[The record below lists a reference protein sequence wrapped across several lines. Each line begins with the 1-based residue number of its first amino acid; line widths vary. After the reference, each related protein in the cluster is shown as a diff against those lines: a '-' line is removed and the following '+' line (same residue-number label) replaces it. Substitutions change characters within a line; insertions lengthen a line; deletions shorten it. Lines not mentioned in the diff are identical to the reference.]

1 MQLAYVPDGGS
12 GITVTIISN
21 GNKETVAIPDIITID
36 GKEKIVT
43 KICKGADVTG
53 VTVLHNHK
61 GGTATCT
68 EKAVCAVCGQEYGD
82 APKGRHNF
90 IRGVCAECGAALEV
104 MLPDNLD
111 LTYDGTAW
119 EPAVTVTIGGHSL
132 GAENYEIS
140 YTGNT
145 NAGEAMVTVSGKTYT
160 GTVTKKFTIKP
171 ATPQIAWSGT
181 SQELAYTGS
190 AAAIT
195 APTVTLVN
203 NEQFAGTINYS
214 YTGTTSG
221 TGLPTDVGIYTIRAH
236 VDAAGNY
243 TAADSGEMTLT
254 INPSPVTLTFNDQTI
269 TYGGTPT
276 GATANPASADIKY
289 SYIIGAG
296 GEPIS
301 GWPTNA
307 GTYTVTAKV
316 EATGN
321 YGEATATAQLTINK
335 ATLTAP
341 GATAASKTYDGTDT
355 ATVSSVTFTGLVNG
369 ETLALGTDY
378 TASGE
383 FDSENAG
390 TGKSVT
396 VTVTLANT
404 AKANN
409 YQLSDSTCTATA
421 DITKADPV
429 VTDVSVSSPATIYE
443 STSLGDIAL
452 THGAGDTAGTVA
464 LNPSQTLTVGTKGYA
479 WTFTPDNTNNYNTAT
494 GTISLTVAVDA
505 LQSVAVTTP
514 PSKTAYTY
522 GENFDKTGMVI
533 TATYASGATKVVTGE
548 VQISP
553 AELTV
558 TTTELTITYQG
569 KTVTQAITVSPKEV
583 TNPTIGLSPSSFV
596 YDGTEKKP
604 AVTVKDG
611 EKMIPADEYTVEYS
625 NNTNV
630 GTTATVTI
638 TDKTGGNYTVSG
650 STTFTITAKPLTGAR
665 VEVTGTFTYTGNAL
679 TPAPTVTLGGKT
691 LTENTDYTVAY
702 ASNTNAGT
710 AKITVTGMG
719 NYSGTAQGTFTI
731 GRADLTADGTGIASG
746 TYGDNLSGL
755 TVSGLTAKLG
765 EATVTG
771 TWKLAGGTVP
781 NVGDSGEYT
790 ATFTPATGAD
800 NYNALEAKVTLTIAQ
815 ATAPTP
821 QTGTLNVQNGHAREY
836 TYDLSRLLS
845 VLASGQ
851 SFGGDVTYTLKS
863 VNITEAGYYDSG
875 TAAISGA
882 TLTLPIKAVTSSI
895 EGQIGTITVT
905 ISSKNFAD
913 VEATI
918 NVNRV
923 NKQPVSIEGV
933 TAQNGTYNGKSHSG
947 YTGTPTASPYSG
959 GFTVTYAKV
968 DGTALSGPPTN
979 AGDYTVTITL
989 NENNDY
995 TGSRT
1000 LSFTISKASITIK
1013 ADDKRADV
1021 GAAKPALTYTVTGL
1035 VSGDTLATAPT
1046 LACDADMNTIGQYPI
1061 TASGAAVPSG
1071 GNYNTTITYVAG
1083 TLNVTDPTISVTGV
1097 TLNKTSTTLTV
1108 GSSERLTA
1116 TVAPSDA
1123 TDKSVTWAS
1132 SNTAVATV
1140 DANGTVTA
1148 VSAGTATI
1156 TVTTADGAKTAT
1168 CTVTVRT
1175 NSSGG
1180 GSYVPSGPGSSTI
1193 TVPVSGDKSTVH
1205 VSASVSGTTATVSK
1219 IDTSQIEN
1227 VIGDNGQASM
1237 VEIDF
1242 TGLGKTIDT
1251 VKLPAAAIKDIAA
1264 KAQNEEVGGLTVK
1277 LPEAEISFDA
1287 KALSAIQAQAGSQIT
1302 LTVTP
1307 AKPADLNSRQK
1318 EAVGSAPVFDL
1329 TLRSSSGA
1337 ITDFRGGY
1345 ATVSLPY
1352 TLTAGQNPSGVVVYY
1367 LDSTGNITPCAT
1379 MYDVRSKSA
1388 IFTTGHLS
1396 LYFVGY
1402 DPTAVWVNPFSDVAE
1417 GAWYYDAVRYASENG
1432 LMGGYG
1438 NGKFGPNDNLSRAQ
1452 FAQILFNKEG
1462 RPVVNYLLRYN
1473 DVADG
1478 AWYTEAVRWATSQG
1492 VVSGYGN
1499 GMFGPNDNITRE
1511 QLAVM
1516 LWRYAGSPAATEK
1529 ELHFTDADKASGY
1542 ALEALRWAVENGVM
1556 GGYGNGQLAPQGL
1569 ATRAQVAQMLMNFLK
1584 NR

>member
-1 MQLAYVPDGGS
+1 MS
-12 GITVTIISN
+12 
-21 GNKETVAIPDIITID
+21 
-36 GKEKIVT
+36 
-43 KICKGADVTG
+43 
-53 VTVLHNHK
+53 
-61 GGTATCT
+61 
-68 EKAVCAVCGQEYGD
+68 
-82 APKGRHNF
+82 
-90 IRGVCAECGAALEV
+90 
-104 MLPDNLD
+104 
-111 LTYDGTAW
+111 
-119 EPAVTVTIGGHSL
+119 
-132 GAENYEIS
+132 
-140 YTGNT
+140 
-145 NAGEAMVTVSGKTYT
+145 
-160 GTVTKKFTIKP
+160 
-171 ATPQIAWSGT
+171 
-181 SQELAYTGS
+181 
-190 AAAIT
+190 
-195 APTVTLVN
+195 
-203 NEQFAGTINYS
+203 
-214 YTGTTSG
+214 
-221 TGLPTDVGIYTIRAH
+221 
-236 VDAAGNY
+236 
-243 TAADSGEMTLT
+243 
-254 INPSPVTLTFNDQTI
+254 
-269 TYGGTPT
+269 
-276 GATANPASADIKY
+276 
-289 SYIIGAG
+289 
-296 GEPIS
+296 
-301 GWPTNA
+301 
-307 GTYTVTAKV
+307 
-316 EATGN
+316 
-321 YGEATATAQLTINK
+321 
-335 ATLTAP
+335 
-341 GATAASKTYDGTDT
+341 
-355 ATVSSVTFTGLVNG
+355 FTGLVNG
-369 ETLALGTDY
+369 DTLALGQDY
-378 TASGE
+378 AAAGSY
-383 FDSENAG
+383 DDPNAG
-390 TGKSVT
+390 ENKSATILVE
-396 VTVTLANT
+396 LKSS

-409 YQLSDSTCTATA
+409 YNLTNSSVNATGT
-421 DITKADPV
+421 ITKADPA
-429 VTDVSVSSPATIYE
+429 VTDVSVSTPATIYE

-452 THGAGDTAGTVA
+452 THGVGDTAGTVA

-479 WTFTPDNTNNYNTAT
+479 WTFTPDDTNNYNTAT

-505 LQSVAVTTP
+505 LQSIAVTTP

-522 GENFDKTGMVI
+522 GESFDKAGMVI

-569 KTVTQAITVSPKEV
+569 KTVTQAITVNPKTV
-583 TNPTIGLSPSSFV
+583 SAPTIELSPSSFV

-638 TDKTGGNYTVSG
+638 TDKDGGNYTVSG
-650 STTFTITAKPLTGAR
+650 TKTFTITAKPLTGAK
-665 VEVTGTFTYTGNAL
+665 VDVTGTFTYTGNAL
-679 TPAPTVTLGGKT
+679 TPAPTVTLDGKT

-702 ASNTNAGT
+702 TDNTNAGT
-710 AKITVTGMG
+710 AKITVTGKG
-719 NYSGTAQGTFTI
+719 NYSGTAQGAFTI
-731 GRADLTADGTGIASG
+731 GRATLTADGTGTASG
-746 TYGDNLSGL
+746 TYGDKLSEL

-765 EATVTG
+765 ATEISG
-771 TWKLAGGTVP
+771 TWKLTGDAVP

-790 ATFTPATGAD
+790 ATFTPATGAG
-800 NYNALEAKVTLTIAQ
+800 NYNALTAQVKLNIAQ
-815 ATAPTP
+815 ATAPAP

-836 TYDLSRLLS
+836 TYDLSRLLP

-851 SFGGDVTYTLKS
+851 SFGGEVTYTLKT
-863 VNITEAGYYDSG
+863 VNITEAGYYDID
-875 TAAISGA
+875 TAAISGT
-882 TLTLPIKAVTSSI
+882 TLTLPVKAVTSSD

-913 VEATI
+913 VDATI

-933 TAQNGTYNGKSHSG
+933 TAQNGTYNGSTHNG

-959 GFTVTYAKV
+959 GFKVTYAKA

-979 AGDYTVTITL
+979 AGDYTVTFSL
-989 NENNDY
+989 NPNDTY

-1000 LSFTISKASITIK
+1000 LSFTVAKASITIT

-1021 GAAKPALTYTVTGL
+1021 GTAKPALTYTVTGL
-1035 VSGDTLATAPT
+1035 VGSDTLATAPT

-1071 GNYNTTITYVAG
+1071 GNYNTAITYVPG
-1083 TLNVTDPTISVTGV
+1083 TLSVTDPTIPVTGV

-1108 GSSERLTA
+1108 GGSERLTA
-1116 TVAPSDA
+1116 TVTPNDA

-1156 TVTTADGAKTAT
+1156 TVTTADGAKTAA

-1287 KALSAIQAQAGSQIT
+1287 NALSAIQAQAGSQIT

-1307 AKPADLNSRQK
+1307 AKPTDLNNRQK

-1329 TLRSSSGA
+1329 TLRSSNGA

-1352 TLTAGQNPSGVVVYY
+1352 TLAAGQNPSGVVVYY
-1367 LDSTGNITPCAT
+1367 LDNTGNITPCTT

-1402 DPTAVWVNPFSDVAE
+1402 DPAAVWVNPFSDVAE

-1438 NGKFGPNDNLSRAQ
+1438 NGRFGPNDNLSRAQ

-1516 LWRYAGSPAATEK
+1516 LWRYAGSPAATDK

-1584 NR
+1584 NK

>member
-1 MQLAYVPDGGS
+1 M
-12 GITVTIISN
+12 
-21 GNKETVAIPDIITID
+21 
-36 GKEKIVT
+36 
-43 KICKGADVTG
+43 
-53 VTVLHNHK
+53 
-61 GGTATCT
+61 
-68 EKAVCAVCGQEYGD
+68 
-82 APKGRHNF
+82 
-90 IRGVCAECGAALEV
+90 
-104 MLPDNLD
+104 
-111 LTYDGTAW
+111 
-119 EPAVTVTIGGHSL
+119 
-132 GAENYEIS
+132 
-140 YTGNT
+140 
-145 NAGEAMVTVSGKTYT
+145 KT
-160 GTVTKKFTIKP
+160 
-171 ATPQIAWSGT
+171 
-181 SQELAYTGS
+181 
-190 AAAIT
+190 
-195 APTVTLVN
+195 
-203 NEQFAGTINYS
+203 
-214 YTGTTSG
+214 
-221 TGLPTDVGIYTIRAH
+221 
-236 VDAAGNY
+236 
-243 TAADSGEMTLT
+243 
-254 INPSPVTLTFNDQTI
+254 
-269 TYGGTPT
+269 
-276 GATANPASADIKY
+276 
-289 SYIIGAG
+289 
-296 GEPIS
+296 
-301 GWPTNA
+301 
-307 GTYTVTAKV
+307 
-316 EATGN
+316 
-321 YGEATATAQLTINK
+321 
-335 ATLTAP
+335 
-341 GATAASKTYDGTDT
+341 
-355 ATVSSVTFTGLVNG
+355 
-369 ETLALGTDY
+369 
-378 TASGE
+378 
-383 FDSENAG
+383 
-390 TGKSVT
+390 
-396 VTVTLANT
+396 
-404 AKANN
+404 
-409 YQLSDSTCTATA
+409 
-421 DITKADPV
+421 
-429 VTDVSVSSPATIYE
+429 
-443 STSLGDIAL
+443 
-452 THGAGDTAGTVA
+452 
-464 LNPSQTLTVGTKGYA
+464 
-479 WTFTPDNTNNYNTAT
+479 
-494 GTISLTVAVDA
+494 
-505 LQSVAVTTP
+505 
-514 PSKTAYTY
+514 
-522 GENFDKTGMVI
+522 
-533 TATYASGATKVVTGE
+533 
-548 VQISP
+548 
-553 AELTV
+553 
-558 TTTELTITYQG
+558 
-569 KTVTQAITVSPKEV
+569 
-583 TNPTIGLSPSSFV
+583 
-596 YDGTEKKP
+596 
-604 AVTVKDG
+604 
-611 EKMIPADEYTVEYS
+611 
-625 NNTNV
+625 
-630 GTTATVTI
+630 
-638 TDKTGGNYTVSG
+638 
-650 STTFTITAKPLTGAR
+650 
-665 VEVTGTFTYTGNAL
+665 
-679 TPAPTVTLGGKT
+679 
-691 LTENTDYTVAY
+691 
-702 ASNTNAGT
+702 
-710 AKITVTGMG
+710 
-719 NYSGTAQGTFTI
+719 
-731 GRADLTADGTGIASG
+731 
-746 TYGDNLSGL
+746 
-755 TVSGLTAKLG
+755 
-765 EATVTG
+765 
-771 TWKLAGGTVP
+771 
-781 NVGDSGEYT
+781 
-790 ATFTPATGAD
+790 
-800 NYNALEAKVTLTIAQ
+800 
-815 ATAPTP
+815 
-821 QTGTLNVQNGHAREY
+821 
-836 TYDLSRLLS
+836 
-845 VLASGQ
+845 
-851 SFGGDVTYTLKS
+851 
-863 VNITEAGYYDSG
+863 VNITEAGYYESG
-875 TAAISGA
+875 TAVISGT
-882 TLTLPIKAVTSSI
+882 TLTLPVKAVTSST

-905 ISSKNFAD
+905 ISSKNFANVD
-913 VEATI
+913 ATI

-933 TAQNGTYNGKSHSG
+933 TAQNGTYNGESHRG

-959 GFTVTYAKV
+959 GFKVTYAKA
-968 DGTALSGPPTN
+968 DGTALSGAPTN

-1021 GAAKPALTYTVTGL
+1021 GTAKPTLTYTVTGL
-1035 VSGDTLATAPT
+1035 VSGDTLTTEPT
-1046 LACDADMNTIGQYPI
+1046 LTCDADMNTIGQYPI

-1071 GNYNTTITYVAG
+1071 GNYNTAITYVAG
-1083 TLNVTDPTISVTGV
+1083 TLSVTDPTIPVTGV
-1097 TLNKTSTTLTV
+1097 TLNKTSLGLTV
-1108 GSSERLTA
+1108 GGSERLTA
-1116 TVAPSDA
+1116 TVTPNDA

-1156 TVTTADGAKTAT
+1156 TVTTADGAKTAA

-1251 VKLPAAAIKDIAA
+1251 VNLPAAAIKDIAA

-1473 DVADG
+1473 DVVDG

-1516 LWRYAGSPAATEK
+1516 LWRYAGSPAATDK